1 MVGQGNS
8 FMVVKKCR
16 WLVNLVKNG
25 QYTYPDIEK
34 KWNACFDQ
42 DWTGLSRRTF
52 ANMIGTI
59 KLCGIEIRFDRIKGY
74 YVCTDVQKE
83 DEEMS
88 SVAETIREL
97 LTEDVCQGN
106 SMKQKSL
113 DDRILEE
120 DMPSKGEYYGII
132 VERIR
137 RNETIT
143 LSYRSYRPN
152 EPLVNY
158 TVEPYAL
165 KQFKRRWYL
174 FGKYR
179 TEPSLNPDL
188 KKVPVGWATLS
199 LDRIVHV
206 YETGVKPFDFPFNFN
221 ARRYFAE
228 YFGVITYDKN
238 GPLKPEDVLVK
249 VYTKYNKHRYL
260 EDLPLHH
267 SQSIEKHDEDGYW
280 LFKYRLAPTYDF
292 IQELLMHREDVEVL
306 EPLSLR
312 RKMAEALYKT
322 AEHYQVEIDALEQ
335 EAGSK

>member
-1 MVGQGNS
+1 MAGQGNS

-42 DWTGLSRRTF
+42 DRPGLSPRTF
-52 ANMIGTI
+52 ANLIGTI
-59 KLCGIEIRFDRIKGY
+59 RLCGIEIRFDRTKGY
-74 YVCTDVQKE
+74 YVCMDVQEE

-88 SVAETIREL
+88 PVEEAIREL
-97 LTEDVCQGN
+97 LTEDVRQGN
-106 SMKQKSL
+106 SMKRKSL

-120 DMPSKGEYYGII
+120 DMPSKGAYYDII

-143 LSYRSYRPN
+143 LSYRSYHPDGL
-152 EPLVNY
+152 LVTY

-312 RKMAEALYKT
+312 RKMAEALYRT